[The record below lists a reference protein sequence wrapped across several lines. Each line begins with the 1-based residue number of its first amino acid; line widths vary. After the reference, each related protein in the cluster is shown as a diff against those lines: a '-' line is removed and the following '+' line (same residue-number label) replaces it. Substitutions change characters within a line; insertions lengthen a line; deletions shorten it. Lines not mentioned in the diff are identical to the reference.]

1 MSRMMVMSRGMISS
15 RPAWLGYSFK
25 RQFSPFRLQIMAEMV
40 LSFTSMDRARPQLAW
55 KVKRMGLRPREVLSF
70 PTSMTRFCSMSF
82 WTMAETVA
90 LVRPEVL
97 DRAALEMVPSF
108 RIISRIRWLFMSR
121 ISSLLPVIIRGSLS
135 FLGLFVFKYNTCLG
149 FRKYVIKFVQGGIAI
164 RRGEVRRGAG
174 GWRVER
180 CVVFC
185 R

>member
-1 MSRMMVMSRGMISS
+1 
-15 RPAWLGYSFK
+15 
-25 RQFSPFRLQIMAEMV
+25 
-40 LSFTSMDRARPQLAW
+40 
-55 KVKRMGLRPREVLSF
+55 
-70 PTSMTRFCSMSF
+70 
-82 WTMAETVA
+82 
-90 LVRPEVL
+90 
-97 DRAALEMVPSF
+97 
-108 RIISRIRWLFMSR
+108 MSR